1 METQAQSSA
10 AVAGAN
16 ELKKVTVNFAIET
29 YRVLADL
36 AAKQQ
41 VTMSEALRRA
51 IKLHAFL
58 MMKLANGD
66 TIIVRKANGTEVE
79 LMIGL

>member
-1 METQAQSSA
+1 METQAKPSA
-10 AVAGAN
+10 NVTTD
-16 ELKKVTVNFAIET
+16 LKKVTVNFAIES

-36 AAKQQ
+36 ATKQG

-58 MMKLANGD
+58 MHKLANGD
-66 TIIVRKANGTEVE
+66 TIIVRKENGTEVE